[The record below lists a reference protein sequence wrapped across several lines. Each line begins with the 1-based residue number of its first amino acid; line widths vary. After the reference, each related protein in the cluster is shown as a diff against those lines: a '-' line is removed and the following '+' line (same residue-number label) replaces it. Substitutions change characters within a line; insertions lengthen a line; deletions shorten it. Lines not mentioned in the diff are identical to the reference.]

1 MRLGIDF
8 GTTRTVVASVENG
21 NYPVCTFSWGGEFK
35 EYLPSLVAV
44 KRGTLRFGWE
54 AVSCLNDPDTHVLR
68 SMKRLT
74 SDTRPDEP
82 VELAPGFSIS
92 MLELVTLFLRHLKKM
107 LSRHSNL
114 TIDNR
119 RSFEVMVAVP
129 ANANNNQ
136 RYITQEAFRGAGFT
150 VLGMMNEPSAA
161 AIEFAHRYMKNLGPR
176 SPKNYV
182 VVYDLGGG
190 TFDVAAVGL
199 SALSYE
205 VVNNEGIA
213 RLGGDDFDRVILEQ
227 VLETL
232 ESPRKT
238 LGPSLESRL
247 LEECRER
254 KEGLKPNTRKMVVD
268 PGPILDKET
277 TVVLG
282 TERIYESCNPLIQH
296 TVDAVQGVL
305 GNLRRARRD
314 YGDRQ
319 NLAAIYL
326 VGGSV
331 SFPPVLRKLRELFG
345 RKVRISPFPH
355 AATAIGLAVAANPET
370 RIRLR
375 ESVSRNFGV
384 WREHE
389 GGRKKVFDPIFGKD
403 SQLDWRAGRLKAIRS
418 YHPAHNVGHLR
429 FLECSSIGEAGEPQG
444 DITMWR
450 DILFPYDPALQG
462 QKRLSRVVVG
472 ERPDL
477 LQQEI
482 IEIYSY
488 DGKGMIHA
496 EVENRTGGYRRI
508 FKLGAESKASDK
520 PEA

>member
-21 NYPVCTFSWGGEFK
+21 NYPVCTFSWRGEFK
-35 EYLPSLVAV
+35 EYLPTLVAV

-54 AVSCLNDPDTHVLR
+54 AVNCLNDPDADVLR

-74 SDTRPDEP
+74 TDVQPDEP
-82 VELAPGFSIS
+82 VEIAPDFSVS
-92 MLELVTLFLRHLKKM
+92 MLELVTLFLRYLKKM
-107 LSRHSNL
+107 LSLHSNL

-119 RSFEVMVAVP
+119 RSLEVMVAVP

-136 RYITQEAFRGAGFT
+136 RYITLEAFRRAGFT

-199 SALSYE
+199 SGLGFE
-205 VVNNEGIA
+205 VVTNEGIA
-213 RLGGDDFDRVILEQ
+213 RLGGDDFDRIILEQ
-227 VLETL
+227 VLEAL
-232 ESPRKT
+232 GSPRKT
-238 LGPSLESRL
+238 LGRSLEDRL

-254 KEGLKPNTRKMVVD
+254 KEGLNPNTRKMVVD
-268 PGPILDKET
+268 LGPILGEET

-282 TERIYESCNPLIQH
+282 TERVYERCGTLIQN

-305 GNLRRARRD
+305 RNLSRARRD
-314 YGDRQ
+314 YEDHK

-331 SFPPVLRKLRELFG
+331 SFPPVLRKLRALFG
-345 RKVRISPFPH
+345 RKVRTSPFPH
-355 AATAIGLAVAANPET
+355 AATAIGLAVAANPV
-370 RIRLR
+370 RQIRLR

-389 GGRKKVFDPIFGKD
+389 SGRKKVFDPIFGKD
-403 SQLDWRAGRLKAIRS
+403 NQLDWEAGRLKATRA
-418 YHPAHNVGHLR
+418 YHPVHNVGHLR
-429 FLECSSIGEAGEPQG
+429 YLECSSIGERGEPQG
-444 DITMWR
+444 DITLWR
-450 DILFPYDPALQG
+450 DIFFPYDPAL
-462 QKRLSRVVVG
+462 KEHKNLSRITVE
-472 ERPDL
+472 ERTDL

-482 IEIYSY
+482 IETYSY
-488 DGKGMIHA
+488 DGRGMIHA
-496 EVENRTGGYRRI
+496 EIENRTGAYKRA
-508 FKLGAESKASDK
+508 FKLGTESKA
-520 PEA
+520 P